1 MDIKPHHSLSQQIE
15 AYLDGLL
22 EGKELEKFKNL
33 LSSDEELSYE
43 VERVRLARM
52 MIKNEVLREK
62 LRTIQS
68 EEIIN
73 RILRTPKKHLFL
85 YSLAACIGIIVV
97 ITIIKVFSINSEDLF
112 LENYTSYTI
121 NPSKENLL
129 ENSILYN
136 FSQRNYQDVVNIYE
150 NNPNHSNETFFFA
163 GVSYLELNLP
173 DSAINT
179 LRNIIVEAGK
189 GGDHAYLHDAEYYSG
204 FAYLKF
210 KNVDYSDWYFSK
222 IFHDIDHAYND
233 QLDKWFYLKLR
244 ILKFRKKIF

>member
-1 MDIKPHHSLSQQIE
+1 MEIKPHHSLSQQIE

-22 EGKELEKFKNL
+22 EGEELEKFKSL
-33 LSSDEELSYE
+33 LTSNVELDQE

-52 MIKNEVLREK
+52 MIKNEVLRERLK
-62 LRTIQS
+62 TIQS

-85 YSLAACIGIIVV
+85 YSLTAFLGIFFIVV
-97 ITIIKVFSINSEDLF
+97 IVKIFSITSEELF

-150 NNPNHSNETFFFA
+150 NNPHHSNEGFFFA

-173 DSAINT
+173 DSAINA
-179 LRNIIVEAGK
+179 LRSIVVEAGK
-189 GGDHAYLHDAEYYSG
+189 GGDPAYLHDAEYYIG
-204 FAYLKF
+204 FAYLKH
-210 KNVDYSDWYFSK
+210 KNIDYSDWYFSK